1 MLEIAIVKGPRNITV
16 QEGSTAIFPCLITG
30 TTDLPLWYIDG
41 TSYNTFDILPARH
54 MYFSSNMTLVV
65 MDVQLSDNNTAYRCS
80 LFVVSSGIGVLT
92 VVAAQNGK
100 LWAYHC
106 FFS

>member
-1 MLEIAIVKGPRNITV
+1 MLEIAITDGPRNITV
-16 QEGSTAIFPCLITG
+16 QEGSTVIFPCLITG
-30 TTDLPLWYIDG
+30 TTDLPLWYIGG
-41 TSYNTFDILPARH
+41 TLYMIDSLPARH

-80 LFVVSSGIGVLT
+80 LFVVSSGSGVLT
-92 VVAAQNGK
+92 VLAAQNGK

-106 FFS
+106 HYS